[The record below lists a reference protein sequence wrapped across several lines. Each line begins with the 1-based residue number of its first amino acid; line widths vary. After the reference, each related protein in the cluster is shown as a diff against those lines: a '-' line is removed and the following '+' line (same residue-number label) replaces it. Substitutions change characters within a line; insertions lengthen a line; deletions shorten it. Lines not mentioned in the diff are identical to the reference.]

1 MHMMNAWRK
10 ETDMLTPE
18 QIKSARK
25 IPEVLLHRSKQM
37 SEYERA
43 RYTYNEAITDAAEF
57 LKTLSEKNPASR
69 VTLLSAEMQIRAWL
83 IIPAEGK

>member
-1 MHMMNAWRK
+1 
-10 ETDMLTPE
+10 MLTPE

-25 IPEVLLHRSKQM
+25 IPDVLVHRSKQM

-43 RYTYNEAITDAAEF
+43 RYIYNEAISDAVGF

-69 VTLLSAEMQIRAWL
+69 VTLQSAEMQIKAWL
-83 IIPAEGK
+83 IIPTQGE